1 MVALGWAAEVVDL
14 QVVGYW
20 ICAVRRRSMH
30 SKVLTSP
37 RILGHQNL
45 LRLNS
50 KVHKLHARLHG
61 LSDVSNGL
69 IVRPVTWLSLLQR
82 DSLLGPQEGKS
93 QI

>member
-1 MVALGWAAEVVDL
+1 MKANVHLLKESTNSQHPLTGHAFA
-14 QVVGYW
+14 
-20 ICAVRRRSMH
+20 
-30 SKVLTSP
+30 KVLTSP